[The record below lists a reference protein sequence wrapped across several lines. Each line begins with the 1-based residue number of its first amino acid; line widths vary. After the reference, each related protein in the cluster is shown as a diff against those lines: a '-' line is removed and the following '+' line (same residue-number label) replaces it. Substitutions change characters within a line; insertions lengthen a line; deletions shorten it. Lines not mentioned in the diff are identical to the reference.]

1 MSELLDR
8 IAHLPVDPPEWG
20 WQEEN
25 LARLVDHNASHLQHY
40 WGQLVA
46 DPKKAGRGGKSP
58 KVAPVFHYAARPAGQ
73 QAAREDELAAKRRQ
87 RPSID
92 QLARMT

>member
-1 MSELLDR
+1 MGELLDR
-8 IAHLPVDPPEWG
+8 IRYLPADPPAWG
-20 WQEEN
+20 WVEEN
-25 LARLVDHNASHLQHY
+25 LARLVDHNASHLQHF

-46 DPKKAGRGGKSP
+46 DPKKAGKGGTPP
-58 KVAPVFHYAARPAGQ
+58 KVAPVFHYAARPVEQ
-73 QAAREDELAAKRRQ
+73 QRAREDELAKRRQ